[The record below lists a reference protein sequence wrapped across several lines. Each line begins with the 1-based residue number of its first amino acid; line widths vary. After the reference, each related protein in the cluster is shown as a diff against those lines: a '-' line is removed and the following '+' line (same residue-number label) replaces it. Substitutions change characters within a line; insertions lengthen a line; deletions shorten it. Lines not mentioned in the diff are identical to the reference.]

1 MMNALLGTYRGLQEW
16 WSDVLC
22 KFTPPKKK
30 ATKILENG
38 QNEPS
43 EALKSLQHTEECV
56 FKRNG

>member
-30 ATKILENG
+30 ATKIVGNG
-38 QNEPS
+38 QTEPS

-56 FKRNG
+56 FK